1 MAAGSGQQA
10 PGTEAYRTLGDLSRS
25 FERTMSDA
33 FVKAAVQGKRFDDVL
48 KSVATRL
55 QSVAL
60 GAAMKPV
67 ESMLGN
73 ATDTLAKA
81 LTGLAASGAG
91 SLLSS
96 LGGGQAAAGPLTGHL
111 SVYGS
116 ARGSILDGPTS
127 FPLQGGIGLAGE
139 AGPEAIMPLARGPDG
154 RLGVRAA
161 AGRAIHVTVN
171 VSTPDADSFR
181 RSEAQVT
188 AALARAVA
196 RGQRGL

>member
-1 MAAGSGQQA
+1 MAIPAGKQGPA
-10 PGTEAYRTLGDLSRS
+10 IEAYKTLGDLSRT

-33 FVKAAVQGKRFDDVL
+33 FVKAAVQGKRFTNVL

-55 QSVAL
+55 QSMAL
-60 GAAMKPV
+60 SSAMKPV

-73 ATDTLAKA
+73 AADA
-81 LTGLAASGAG
+81 LLKSIMGTATGGIG
-91 SLLSS
+91 SLLSG
-96 LGGGQAAAGPLTGHL
+96 LGGGAQLGSAATTGHL
-111 SVYGS
+111 SVY
-116 ARGSILDGPTS
+116 ARGGVLDGPAA
-127 FPLQGGIGLAGE
+127 FPVQGGMGLAGE

-154 RLGVRAA
+154 RLGVRGGG
-161 AGRAIHVTVN
+161 GRPIQVTVN